1 MAIFSWLPRA
11 RADSLDSA
19 ASTARDDDNDAMSV
33 GSSDAAFLSA
43 DEGSDSDTDA
53 SPLAAVAAS
62 AVPLPPPTIPATEWS
77 TPLHE
82 PPPVVHALERP
93 PPLSIFAH
101 NARLFRCVACDFA
114 APHMAELRSHRH
126 RHHRGVDFVDIF
138 HAGCACG
145 VSYTS
150 RIAAT
155 RHAEACL
162 RDVQRDN
169 PTDANDGTTQAPTSD
184 ADPDSAAM
192 APAAPHQSP
201 RHPTLEVDAETMAV
215 PHISESITPPATTRN
230 RAVSFADEPVPPAI
244 PIPPSMSPAPVAI
257 PAISPDPSTRASQF
271 LARLFA
277 TVPTRTAA
285 PDPAPLRAPPP
296 AMSPAPSPTSTSAP
310 AHTPTTD
317 PAPTPTPAPTA
328 TPDPAPLMPPALAPT
343 STPVPAPST
352 TPAPAPALTPAPATA
367 PSPAPASTPR
377 LPWVLRFDGA
387 CRRNPGAAGAGAAL
401 FHPDG
406 TVKWTIAH
414 FLPSKTNTNNTAEY
428 MALIAGLQSATHHG
442 AQRLRIEG
450 DSALVLAQLRGEFG
464 CNNPRLRKLRK
475 KAKDLLRRLAQYQL
489 KHIDRFANQHADRL
503 ANQGLNTR
511 RTNIVCAT
519 HGTNSAECCSPAT
532 FVVAASPPRDPSP
545 TEPMEDID
553 PDLDQAAAN
562 HEMEDLEAEAD
573 ATLHTDGEVFPTF
586 DIGPDCVPARRRRL
600 RLRQLTESE
609 DEMAT
614 TAVAKIA
621 NTFADRIADTDTWE
635 AGEGITSALTSQL
648 YTALVPFCK
657 RQRTPPRPPQ
667 DQQHQQRRPPRV
679 STEPVHQA
687 LDQALDDLA
696 AAQRAPQASQRRI
709 QKARR
714 RAGRVRSALRRERT
728 RKRFDTN
735 EKACMHQL
743 LLPTSGDGT
752 GTSAPNTCPISR
764 DEIQRYFQ
772 GVSAPTRHFDYNDA
786 TGAVFRQLLES
797 LPAATKASG
806 AFSEDITED
815 EVEDQFQRADAA
827 SSPGIDGIGYDVF
840 KKFRFELL
848 PALHAAFSFCWT
860 HRKVP
865 STWKVGVTQLIF
877 KKGDPKDPSNWRPIC
892 LQPCIYKL
900 YTGLLAL
907 RLTRWLDAN
916 DRLTDA
922 QKGFRHFNGA
932 NEHNFVSSA
941 ILDQTRRKPRAIH
954 MVWYDFKNAFG
965 SIPPLLMWQVLRA
978 IGVDPAFVERCENIY
993 HDSYYTVANTAGGA
1007 TDPIRQETGVYQG
1020 CPLSPHLFLVGIMP
1034 LIRALHGLA
1043 SGIPLATGVSV
1054 SVSAYADDLKT
1065 FSNSAEGIQKAH
1077 HLVTTFLRWSTM
1089 AANPAKCASLS
1100 VKPDLGRKLHA
1111 DPNAA
1116 SLTLDGD
1123 PIPTLDLS
1131 QSYTY
1136 LGIGDGFNHTK
1147 RRVSIAPRLAELK
1160 RDISAIFR
1168 SDLAPWQM
1176 VRAIKTYVVPQIE
1189 YLLRHVRPLQSQLQG
1204 FDSALTKGLRH
1215 VLRLPPVS
1223 LSAAFFA
1230 PQSSGGLGFVKLKD
1244 LHAALQIAHG
1254 WQMLHSR
1261 DSSVR
1266 AIARAQVIQIIQ
1278 LRFKLDAAHWREKDE
1293 ELIQLF
1299 LNSKLPDSPH
1309 ATAKRTHGDIGSMWI
1324 DVQRHLRSYN
1334 LQFTTEVFTSPEG
1347 VATEKMLQLRVP
1359 HHRHALRH
1367 KTVARQLKQHMK
1379 MLALAEWKA
1388 ASDQGRTVRAH
1399 GGFGSA
1405 FLSRGGGLS
1414 DAEFRFAL
1422 RSRLNLVCTRAVLK
1436 RMRQL
1441 RNAVCRHPGCSHQET
1456 LPHVIN
1462 HCPGNEEAIRGRH
1475 DNILQLIKNAVSP
1488 VVTSSQ
1494 GRFTVHYDE
1503 PVAGFTGPAYRP
1515 DIQLF
1520 DHATG
1525 TVYVSD
1531 LSISFEEQ
1539 SGDDPVSSNLAFA
1552 YEHKVRK
1559 YAPIKLHLERRG
1571 WQVHLSAIVFGSLG
1585 GVGTRNYK
1593 IFTEHL
1599 GLHKRTANQ
1608 LNRRGSATAIQSSHR
1623 IWRLHAGGEQIRR
1636 ERGATI
1642 AVPPTPAQPNTINAG
1657 LSQASDEPRPRDA
1670 QQQQQRR
1677 ARHDE
1682 GRRGATSRRQRPSH
1696 ASDEPR
1702 PRDAQQ
1708 QQQRRARHDEGR
1720 RGATTAANVTN
1731 EERATSRRQRP
1742 SHASDE
1748 PRRRDAQE
1756 RRTYD
1761 RTDRGRA
1768 RYQPITPRPLT
1779 RGGTQRRTTSTSA
1792 RGLPHRTT

>member
-19 ASTARDDDNDAMSV
+19 ASTARDDDNDAISV

-43 DEGSDSDTDA
+43 DEDSDNDTDA
-53 SPLAAVAAS
+53 SPLAVVAAA

-82 PPPVVHALERP
+82 PPPVVHAVERP

-101 NARLFRCVACDFA
+101 NARLFRCVACGFA

-162 RDVQRDN
+162 LDVQRDN
-169 PTDANDGTTQAPTSD
+169 PTDAGDGATQAPTAD
-184 ADPDSAAM
+184 AYPDPAAM
-192 APAAPHQSP
+192 VPAAPHQSP
-201 RHPTLEVDAETMAV
+201 RHPTLEVDTETMAV
-215 PHISESITPPATTRN
+215 PHISEPITPPATTRDH
-230 RAVSFADEPVPPAI
+230 AASLADEPVSPAI
-244 PIPPSMSPAPVAI
+244 PIPPSISPAFGAI
-257 PAISPDPSTRASQF
+257 PAIPPDPSTRASQF

-277 TVPTRTAA
+277 TVSTRAAA
-285 PDPAPLRAPPP
+285 PGSAPSRAPPP
-296 AMSPAPSPTSTSAP
+296 VMSPAPSPTSASAP
-310 AHTPTTD
+310 AHTPTID
-317 PAPTPTPAPTA
+317 PAPIPTPTPAPA
-328 TPDPAPLMPPALAPT
+328 PVPAPDPAPLTPPALAPA
-343 STPVPAPST
+343 STPAPAPST
-352 TPAPAPALTPAPATA
+352 TPAPAPALTPAPILTPTAATA
-367 PSPAPASTPR
+367 PPPAPASTPR

-406 TVKWTIAH
+406 AVKWTIAH

-442 AQRLRIEG
+442 ARRLRIEG
-450 DSALVLAQLRGEFG
+450 DSTLVLAQLRGEFG

-519 HGTNSAECCSPAT
+519 HGTNSTECCSPASFIT
-532 FVVAASPPRDPSP
+532 AVSPPRAPSP

-562 HEMEDLEAEAD
+562 HEMEDLDAEAD

-586 DIGPDCVPARRRRL
+586 NIGPDYVPARRRRL

-609 DEMAT
+609 DEMASV
-614 TAVAKIA
+614 AVTKIA

-635 AGEGITSALTSQL
+635 AGEGIISALTPQL
-648 YTALVPFCK
+648 YTALVPFCT
-657 RQRTPPRPPQ
+657 RQRSPPRPPQ

-679 STEPVHQA
+679 SSEPVHQA
-687 LDQALDDLA
+687 LDQALDDLV
-696 AAQRAPQASQRRI
+696 AAQRAPQASQRCI

-743 LLPTSGDGT
+743 LLPVNVDGT
-752 GTSAPNTCPISR
+752 GALAPNTCPIPR

-772 GVSAPTRHFDYNDA
+772 GISAPTRHFDYNDA
-786 TGAVFRQLLES
+786 TGAVFRQLLEA
-797 LPAATKASG
+797 LPIATKAPD

-848 PALHAAFSFCWT
+848 PALHAAFSFCWS

-941 ILDQTRRKPRAIH
+941 VLDQTRRKPRAIH

-965 SIPPLLMWQVLRA
+965 SIPPLLMWQVLRV

-993 HDSYYTVANTAGGA
+993 QDSYYTVANAVGGA

-1043 SGIPLATGVSV
+1043 SGIPLATDVSV

-1065 FSNSAEGIQKAH
+1065 FSNSVEGIQKAH
-1077 HLVTTFLRWSTM
+1077 HLVTSFLRWSTM

-1111 DPNAA
+1111 DPNAV

-1123 PIPTLDLS
+1123 PIPTMDLS

-1136 LGIGDGFNHTK
+1136 LGVGDGFNHVK

-1160 RDISAIFR
+1160 RDMSTIFR

-1261 DSSVR
+1261 DPSIR

-1278 LRFKLDAAHWREKDE
+1278 LRFKLDATHWREKDE

-1309 ATAKRTHGDIGSMWI
+1309 ATVKRTHGDIGSMWI

-1347 VATEKMLQLRVP
+1347 VATERMLQLRVP

-1422 RSRLNLVCTRAVLK
+1422 RARLNLVCTRAVLK

-1441 RNAVCRHPGCSHQET
+1441 RNAVCRHPGCTHQET

-1488 VVTSSQ
+1488 VVASSQ
-1494 GRFTVHYDE
+1494 GRLTAHYDE
-1503 PVAGFTGPAYRP
+1503 PVSGFTGPAYRP

-1525 TVYVSD
+1525 TVYLSD

-1539 SGDDPVSSNLAFA
+1539 SGDDPASSNLAFA

-1559 YAPIKLHLERRG
+1559 YAPIKLHLERQG

-1636 ERGATI
+1636 EQRTTTAES
-1642 AVPPTPAQPNTINAG
+1642 PTPAQPNTSSAG
-1657 LSQASDEPRPRDA
+1657 SSHASDDPRRRDA
-1670 QQQQQRR
+1670 QQQQQKR

-1682 GRRGATSRRQRPSH
+1682 SRRGTTSATS
-1696 ASDEPR
+1696 A
-1702 PRDAQQ
+1702 
-1708 QQQRRARHDEGR
+1708 
-1720 RGATTAANVTN
+1720 TN

-1742 SHASDE
+1742 SHASDD

-1756 RRTYD
+1756 RCTY
-1761 RTDRGRA
+1761 GRA
-1768 RYQPITPRPLT
+1768 GRE
-1779 RGGTQRRTTSTSA
+1779 RRDTS
-1792 RGLPHRTT
+1792 LPHRVHQPGGEHSGASSAPYERPTASHDVVAKLPDPLCDRKNTLH